1 MFKKIKLFKKLMA
14 IVDVVENFFD
24 KHDEEYIEK
33 ARNALPI
40 IKGYVTDLERMLDRI
55 GKKIR

>member
-1 MFKKIKLFKKLMA
+1 MFKKIKLIKKFMS

-33 ARNALPI
+33 AKKALPE
-40 IKGYVTDLERMLDRI
+40 IKGYISDFERMLGRL
-55 GKKIR
+55 

>member
-24 KHDEEYIEK
+24 KHDEEYVEK
-33 ARNALPI
+33 ARKALPV
-40 IKGYVTDLERMLDRI
+40 IKGYITDFERLLDRI
-55 GKKIR
+55 GKK

>member
-1 MFKKIKLFKKLMA
+1 MLKKIRLIKKLMS

-33 ARNALPI
+33 AKKALPE
-40 IKGYVTDLERMLDRI
+40 IKGYITDLERVLERL
-55 GKKIR
+55 GK

>member
-1 MFKKIKLFKKLMA
+1 MA

-33 ARNALPI
+33 ARKALPT

-55 GKKIR
+55 GKK